1 MLKKIISYTDYEG
14 NQRKE
19 TYWFNL
25 NKAEIIEMQACG
37 SLREYA
43 RISDTQNVAGVVEI
57 LKDVILKAY
66 GEKSSDGKR
75 FLKKDKDGVRLADA
89 FAETEAYSEL
99 FMELAT
105 NPAAFEAFIR
115 GVVPNG
121 FLADDNEKENEEPA
135 AISVIS

>member
-115 GVVPNG
+115 CVVPNG

>member
-115 GVVPNG
+115 GVAPNG